1 MKMPS
6 IINPKRSPFFYG
18 YIILIVGAIG
28 GIMSA
33 PGQTVGVSVFT
44 DHLIDALGQ
53 SRVSLSWTYMIGT
66 TTSAF
71 LLTFGGKMYDK
82 HGARV
87 IAPIAGLGL
96 GAFLVFLTVVDK
108 IADGIFS
115 LVSLP
120 LTSITFVLLVVGF
133 LGIRFFGQ
141 GLLTMVSRNMVM
153 KWFDKK
159 RGLASA
165 VFGISLVLG
174 FSVVPR
180 IFSSL
185 IDSYNWRIT
194 WQLTAMVAG
203 VIFVIFAWSFFRD
216 NPQKYGLKPDG
227 SLVKKKNTK
236 QPKRKKIIA
245 TGYDFELKD
254 AIKTYSFW
262 VFALSMTLFALCI
275 TAFTFH
281 IEDIFVSAGLSK
293 EQAVSVFIPTAIIA
307 VGFQLIGGWAADYI
321 KLKYILYF
329 STSGLIISMTG
340 AAFLSNGLTLWMVI
354 LGNSMAQGVFGVLS
368 SVTWPR
374 FFGIKNLGAISGFA
388 VSWTVAGS
396 AIGPLLFSYSKNF
409 TNSYFGA
416 FFICAFVGIVLLLMA
431 IKADNTSEKMMEE
444 KS

>member
-1 MKMPS
+1 MKIPKH
-6 IINPKRSPFFYG
+6 INPKQFPFFYG

-44 DHLIDALGQ
+44 DHLIEALGL

-66 TTSAF
+66 TASAF
-71 LLTFGGKMYDK
+71 LLTYGGKMYDK
-82 HGARV
+82 YGARV

-96 GAFLVFLTVVDK
+96 GIFLVLLTSVDK
-108 IADGIFS
+108 IAKGIFNIVQAPIS
-115 LVSLP
+115 
-120 LTSITFVLLVVGF
+120 TITFALLIIGF

-165 VFGISLVLG
+165 IFGISLVLG
-174 FSVVPR
+174 FSVAPK

-185 IDSYNWRIT
+185 INIYDWRIT
-194 WQLTAMVAG
+194 WQLTAIVVG
-203 VIFVIFAWSFFRD
+203 VIFLFFSWVFFRD
-216 NPQKYGLKPDG
+216 NPQKYGIKPDG
-227 SLVKKKNTK
+227 NLVNKRQKKT
-236 QPKRKKIIA
+236 PKRKKIIA

-262 VFALSMTLFALCI
+262 VFALSMTLFALYF

-293 EQAVSVFIPTAIIA
+293 EQAVSVFIPTAIVA
-307 VGFQLIGGWAADYI
+307 VVFQLIGGWVADYV

-329 STSGLIISMTG
+329 STSGLLISMIG
-340 AAFLSNGLTLWMVI
+340 AAFLKQGLTFWMII
-354 LGNSMAQGVFGVLS
+354 LGNSMAQGVFGILS

-374 FFGIKNLGAISGFA
+374 FFGIKHLGAISGFA
-388 VSWTVAGS
+388 VSWVVAGS
-396 AIGPLLFSYSKNF
+396 AIGPLLFSYSKNI
-409 TNSYFGA
+409 TSSYFSA
-416 FFICAFVGIVLLLMA
+416 FIICAIIAIALLIMA
-431 IKADNTSEKMMEE
+431 AKADNASEKKLAE
-444 KS
+444 

>member
-1 MKMPS
+1 MKFPS
-6 IINPKRSPFFYG
+6 LINPKKSPFFYG

-44 DHLIDALGQ
+44 DHLINALDL

-82 HGARV
+82 YGARV

-96 GAFLVFLTVVDK
+96 GVFLVFLTMVDK
-108 IADGIFS
+108 MANGVLNIVHVPISSIIF
-115 LVSLP
+115 
-120 LTSITFVLLVVGF
+120 ILLVIGF

-153 KWFDKK
+153 KWFDEK

-174 FSVVPR
+174 FSVVPK

-185 IDSYNWRIT
+185 IEAYNWRTT
-194 WQLTAMVAG
+194 WQLTAVVAG
-203 VIFVIFAWSFFRD
+203 VIFFTFAGIFFRD

-227 SLVKKKNTK
+227 NLVKNNEKKT
-236 QPKRKKIIA
+236 PKRTKIVA
-245 TGYDFELKD
+245 TGYDFELKN

-262 VFALSMTLFALCI
+262 VFTLSMTLFALYI

-281 IEDIFVSAGLSK
+281 IEDIFVSVGLTK
-293 EQAVSVFIPTAIIA
+293 EQAISVFIPTAIIA
-307 VGFQLIGGWAADYI
+307 VAFQLLGGWAADYI

-329 STSGLIISMTG
+329 STSGLIISMIG
-340 AAFLSNGLTLWMVI
+340 AAFLSQGITFWMII

-374 FFGIKNLGAISGFA
+374 FFGIKHLGAISGFA
-388 VSWTVAGS
+388 ISWTVAGS
-396 AIGPLLFSYSKNF
+396 AVGPLLFSYSKNL
-409 TNSYFGA
+409 TSSYFGA
-416 FFICAFVGIVLLLMA
+416 FLICAIIGIVLLVMST
-431 IKADNTSEKMMEE
+431 KADNASEKKLAE
-444 KS
+444 